1 MAATDQIAQC
11 HSIERMLHALHAM
24 NLAGKNRTIQDKL
37 LSLEKKLA
45 SGQLHLAVLG
55 QMKRGKS
62 SLINALLNA
71 NVLPT
76 GILPVTAIITEIRYA
91 LTPAATIVYGTGDL
105 RESVLLSDLASYI
118 TEAGNPG
125 NKKQVA
131 SVEID
136 YPSPFLESGIILIDT
151 PGIGSTHSH
160 NTETTERYLG
170 EVDAGIVVLSVD
182 PPITEVES
190 RFIGDLKDEI
200 PKLLFVL
207 NKTDTAS
214 AAEVTEVVGFLESE
228 LNRLQVPFPE
238 IFPLSAQRDRI
249 GDLGPTGGLR
259 IFEERLRLFL
269 SKEKRQVLVRSVA
282 MDVSEIASILRFATS
297 MGARAET
304 MDAEELRN
312 RQFALSRL
320 MDQTDAD
327 IRELQLLLRQR
338 SSDLLAN
345 VEHDLSEQVR
355 ESVAEVQKHLASFGT
370 RHPKETGRA
379 LGTSLEEFLMNE
391 VEAVFTRWR
400 IREDEKVQSQLTA
413 ISDRFVAQANGILSR
428 LEQFAGSLFDVPV
441 ENLTVRCHLRVES
454 HLRFRVER
462 IFYSLDSFL
471 LVLPRFILRPTVL
484 RRARR
489 NVPMLLDTNAG
500 RIRYDYVE
508 RLQAS
513 VTRFEKDLLAVLEMV
528 TDSLKSALNQAPDYD
543 RQRPAATMNILDAIL
558 HDCGILLG

>member
-1 MAATDQIAQC
+1 MTATDQIAQC
-11 HSIERMLHALHAM
+11 PSIEGMLHALYAM
-24 NLAGKNRTIQDKL
+24 DLAGKSRAIQDKL
-37 LSLEKKLA
+37 LSLEEKLS

-76 GILPVTAIITEIRYA
+76 GILPVTAIITEIKYA
-91 LTPAATIVYGTGDL
+91 LTPAATIVYETGGL
-105 RESVLLSDLASYI
+105 RESSPLSDLAGY
-118 TEAGNPG
+118 GNPG

-131 SVEID
+131 SVEIV
-136 YPSPFLESGIILIDT
+136 YPSPLLESGIILIDT

-190 RFIGDLKDEI
+190 RFIGELKDEI

-214 AAEVTEVVGFLESE
+214 DAEVSEVVRFLEGE
-228 LNRLQVPFPE
+228 LDRQEVVSPE
-238 IFPLSAQRDRI
+238 IFPLSAQRDRS
-249 GDLGPTGGLR
+249 GPSGATGGLQ
-259 IFEERLRLFL
+259 IFEERLRTFL

-282 MDVSEIASILRFATS
+282 MDVSEITSILRFAAS

-304 MDAEELRN
+304 MDTEELRKK
-312 RQFALSRL
+312 RFALDRL
-320 MDQTDAD
+320 MDHTDGD

-345 VEHDLSEQVR
+345 VEHDLTAQVQDG
-355 ESVAEVQKHLASFGT
+355 VADVQAHLARFGNS
-370 RHPKETGRA
+370 HPKETGRP
-379 LGTSLEEFLMNE
+379 LGTSLEEFLMKE

-400 IREDEKVQSQLTA
+400 VHEDEKVQSQLT
-413 ISDRFVAQANGILSR
+413 SLSERFVAQANGILAR

-441 ENLTVRCHLRVES
+441 EHLSVRCPLRVES
-454 HLRFRVER
+454 HLHFRVER
-462 IFYSLDSFL
+462 IFYSLDAFL
-471 LVLPRFILRPTVL
+471 LLLPRFILRPIVL

-489 NVPMLLDTNAG
+489 NIPMLLDVNAG
-500 RIRYDYVE
+500 RVRYDYVE

-513 VTRFEKDLLAVLEMV
+513 VTRFEKDLLGALEMV
-528 TDSLKSALNQAPDYD
+528 TDSLKLVLNRTSDHN
-543 RQRPAATMNILDAIL
+543 RQQLAATMNILESIRR
-558 HDCGILLG
+558 DCEILLR

>member
-1 MAATDQIAQC
+1 MTTTDQIAQRP
-11 HSIERMLHALHAM
+11 SIEGMLHALCAM
-24 NLAGKNRTIQDKL
+24 DLAGKNRVLEAKL
-37 LSLEKKLA
+37 LSLEEKLS

-55 QMKRGKS
+55 QVKRGKS

-91 LTPAATIVYGTGDL
+91 LTPAATIVYATGGL
-105 RESVLLSDLASYI
+105 RESVLLSDLAGYI

-125 NKKQVA
+125 NRKQIA
-131 SVEID
+131 SVEIV
-136 YPSPFLESGIILIDT
+136 YPSPFLENGIILIDT

-182 PPITEVES
+182 LPITEVEA
-190 RFIGDLKDEI
+190 RFIGELKDEI

-214 AAEVTEVVGFLESE
+214 AAEVSEMVRFLESE
-228 LNRLQVPFPE
+228 LDRQKVFSPE
-238 IFPLSAQRDRI
+238 IFPLSAQRDRS
-249 GDLGPTGGLR
+249 GSSGATGGLQ
-259 IFEERLRLFL
+259 IFEERLRTFL

-282 MDVSEIASILRFATS
+282 MDVSEMASILRFAGS

-304 MDAEELRN
+304 MDTVELRDK
-312 RQFALSRL
+312 RFALDRL

-327 IRELQLLLRQR
+327 VIELQLLLRQR

-345 VEHDLSEQVR
+345 VEHNLTVQVR
-355 ESVAEVQKHLASFGT
+355 DSVADVQTHLAHFGNS
-370 RHPKETGRA
+370 HPKETGRA
-379 LGTSLEEFLMNE
+379 LGTSLEEFLMKE

-400 IREDEKVQSQLTA
+400 VHEDEKVQSQLTA
-413 ISDRFVAQANGILSR
+413 LSDRFVAHANGILAR
-428 LEQFAGSLFDVPV
+428 LEQFAGALFEVPV
-441 ENLTVRCHLRVES
+441 QHLTVRCPLRVES
-454 HLRFRVER
+454 HLYFRVER
-462 IFYSLDSFL
+462 IFYSLDAFL
-471 LVLPRFILRPTVL
+471 LLLPRFILRPIVL

-489 NVPMLLDTNAG
+489 NVPMLLDMNAG

-513 VTRFEKDLLAVLEMV
+513 VTRFEKDLLGALEMV
-528 TDSLKSALNQAPDYD
+528 TDSLKSVLNRTSDHN
-543 RQRPAATMNILDAIL
+543 RQQLAASMNILDSIRR
-558 HDCGILLG
+558 DCEMLLR

>member
-1 MAATDQIAQC
+1 MTATDQIAQC
-11 HSIERMLHALHAM
+11 PSIEEMLHALCAVD
-24 NLAGKNRTIQDKL
+24 LAGKNRAIEAKL
-37 LSLEKKLA
+37 LSLEEKLS

-91 LTPAATIVYGTGDL
+91 QTPAATIVYATGGL

-118 TEAGNPG
+118 TEDGNPG

-131 SVEID
+131 SVEIV

-170 EVDAGIVVLSVD
+170 EVDAGIVVLSID
-182 PPITEVES
+182 PPITEVEA
-190 RFIGDLKDEI
+190 RFIGELKDEI

-207 NKTDTAS
+207 NKTDAAS
-214 AAEVTEVVGFLESE
+214 AAEVSDMVRFLESE
-228 LNRLQVPFPE
+228 LDRQKVFSPE
-238 IFPLSAQRDRI
+238 IFPLSALRDRS
-249 GDLGPTGGLR
+249 GSSGATGGLQ
-259 IFEERLRLFL
+259 IFKERLRTFL

-282 MDVSEIASILRFATS
+282 MDVSEIASILRFAAS

-304 MDAEELRN
+304 MDTEKLRN
-312 RQFALSRL
+312 KRFALDRL
-320 MDQTDAD
+320 MDETDTD

-345 VEHDLSEQVR
+345 VEHDLTAQVR
-355 ESVAEVQKHLASFGT
+355 DSVADVQANLARFGNS
-370 RHPKETGRA
+370 HPKETGRV
-379 LGTSLEEFLMNE
+379 LGTSLEEFLMKE

-400 IREDEKVQSQLTA
+400 VHEDEKVQSQLTA
-413 ISDRFVAQANGILSR
+413 LSERFVAQANGILAR
-428 LEQFAGSLFDVPV
+428 LEQFAGSLFDAPV
-441 ENLTVRCHLRVES
+441 EHLTVRCPLRVES
-454 HLRFRVER
+454 HLHFWVER
-462 IFYSLDSFL
+462 IFYSLDAFL
-471 LVLPRFILRPTVL
+471 LLLPRFILRPIVL
-484 RRARR
+484 RRAHH
-489 NVPMLLDTNAG
+489 NVPVLLDMNAG
-500 RIRYDYVE
+500 RIRYDYME

-513 VTRFEKDLLAVLEMV
+513 VTRSEKDLLAALEMV
-528 TDSLKSALNQAPDYD
+528 TVSLKSVLNETPDHD
-543 RQRPAATMNILDAIL
+543 RGQLAATMHILDSIRR
-558 HDCGILLG
+558 DCEMLLR

>member
-1 MAATDQIAQC
+1 MTATDQIAQC
-11 HSIERMLHALHAM
+11 PSIEEMLHALCAVD
-24 NLAGKNRTIQDKL
+24 LAGKNRAIEAKL
-37 LSLEKKLA
+37 LSLEEKLS

-91 LTPAATIVYGTGDL
+91 QTPAATIVYATGGL

-118 TEAGNPG
+118 TEDGNPG

-131 SVEID
+131 SVEIV

-170 EVDAGIVVLSVD
+170 EVDAGIVVLSID
-182 PPITEVES
+182 PPITEVEA
-190 RFIGDLKDEI
+190 RFIGELKDEI

-214 AAEVTEVVGFLESE
+214 AAEVSDMVRFLESE
-228 LNRLQVPFPE
+228 LDRQKVFSPE
-238 IFPLSAQRDRI
+238 IFPLSALRDRS
-249 GDLGPTGGLR
+249 GSSGATGGLQ
-259 IFEERLRLFL
+259 IFKERLRTFL

-282 MDVSEIASILRFATS
+282 MDVSEIASILRFAAS

-304 MDAEELRN
+304 MDTEKLRN
-312 RQFALSRL
+312 KRFALDRL
-320 MDQTDAD
+320 MDETDTD

-345 VEHDLSEQVR
+345 VEHDLTAQVR
-355 ESVAEVQKHLASFGT
+355 DSVADVQANLARFGNS
-370 RHPKETGRA
+370 HPKETGRV
-379 LGTSLEEFLMNE
+379 LGTSLEEFLMKE

-400 IREDEKVQSQLTA
+400 VHEDEKVQSQLTA
-413 ISDRFVAQANGILSR
+413 LSERFVAQANGILAR
-428 LEQFAGSLFDVPV
+428 LEQFAGSLFDAPV
-441 ENLTVRCHLRVES
+441 EHLTVRCPLRVES
-454 HLRFRVER
+454 HLHFWVER
-462 IFYSLDSFL
+462 IFYSLDAFL
-471 LVLPRFILRPTVL
+471 LLLPRFILRPIVL
-484 RRARR
+484 RRAHH
-489 NVPMLLDTNAG
+489 NVPVLLDMNAG
-500 RIRYDYVE
+500 RIRYDYME

-513 VTRFEKDLLAVLEMV
+513 VTRSEKDLLAALEMV
-528 TDSLKSALNQAPDYD
+528 TVSLKSVLNETPDHD
-543 RQRPAATMNILDAIL
+543 RGQLAATMHILDSIRR
-558 HDCGILLG
+558 DCEMLLR